1 MPFDTPVERQAV
13 VVRKMPPA
21 PHLALVDIERRP
33 GGPVIVLDTNVLL
46 SALFARPGHCAAIV
60 RRGAAGEFRLMSS
73 QPLWNEL
80 RDLLGGTFELEDAD
94 VAQWLHVL
102 GAPFDTMHGAVPR
115 VRQGGRAL
123 SDGARRA
130 LDTAVAAHATYLVSS
145 DPELL
150 RIGLVQGVEILSP
163 QAFVA
168 LHGE

>member
-1 MPFDTPVERQAV
+1 MERPPL

-33 GGPVIVLDTNVLL
+33 GGPVVVLDTNVVL
-46 SALFARPGHCAAIV
+46 SALFARPSQCASIL
-60 RRGAAGEFRLMSS
+60 RRGASGEFRLTSS
-73 QPLWNEL
+73 QPMWNEL

-94 VAQWLHVL
+94 VDQWLQVV
-102 GAPFDTMHGAVPR
+102 GGPFDTLHGAVPR

-130 LDTAVAAHATYLVSS
+130 LDTAVSARATYLVSS